1 MKFYRKVLIGIIVL
15 LFLYIIWNFLKKKVK
30 RMVASST
37 TESFTE
43 SFTSDPA
50 AVSEVTSITN
60 SNPVKLNGLSK
71 NFADQPLRQYVI
83 KGAYNSA
90 VSGNYVS
97 TDMIKYVLSRGC
109 RFLDFEIFL
118 IPDDKGKPVAQVAC
132 STDSTFNTIDTNNS
146 ILLDDALTAVV
157 TNAFANPSPNGT
169 DPLFINLRVKSKDP
183 SIYNLV
189 ATSVDFHLKTSL
201 YKGKVTN
208 NTIMSTLMGKTVLLM
223 DKTVNRNYMSDSN
236 CSRSHSTNQT
246 CYDLTKYINMESGGD
261 NLFLQKYSDL
271 LNQNTLQINIL
282 DKCDR
287 CTDITNMR
295 LVVPDDTQSNPIID
309 PFITDFGA
317 QIVPNRFYTLDT
329 GLKKY
334 ETMFNTNKC
343 AIIPLA
349 YAILYIRKLN
359 S

>member
-1 MKFYRKVLIGIIVL
+1 MKFYRKVLIVIIVL
-15 LFLYIIWNFLKKKVK
+15 LFIYIIWNFLRKRVK
-30 RMVASST
+30 RTVASNT

-109 RFLDFEIFL
+109 RFLDFEVFL
-118 IPDDKGKPVAQVAC
+118 IPDDKGKPVAQVAY
-132 STDSTFNTIDTNNS
+132 STDSTFNTIETNNS
-146 ILLDDALTAVV
+146 ILLDDALTSVV
-157 TNAFANPSPNGT
+157 TNAFTNPSPNGS
-169 DPLFINLRVKSKDP
+169 DPLFINLRIKSTDS

-201 YKGKVTN
+201 YKGQVTN
-208 NTIMSTLMGKTVLLM
+208 NTKMSDIMGKTVLLM
-223 DKTVNRNYMSDSN
+223 DKTVNRSYASDSD
-236 CSRSHSTNQT
+236 CSRSNSSSK

-271 LNQNTLQINIL
+271 LNQNTIQINIL

-317 QIVPNRFYTLDT
+317 QIVPNRFYKLDT

-334 ETMFNTNKC
+334 EIMFDTNKC

>member
-1 MKFYRKVLIGIIVL
+1 MKFYRKVLIVIIVL
-15 LFLYIIWNFLKKKVK
+15 LFLYIIWNFSRKRLKRTVN
-30 RMVASST
+30 V
-37 TESFTE
+37 ESFV
-43 SFTSDPA
+43 SDPA

-60 SNPVKLNGLSK
+60 SNPVTISGLSTK
-71 NFADQPLRQYVI
+71 FADQPLRQYVI

-97 TDMIKYVLSRGC
+97 TDMIKYVLTRGC
-109 RFLDFEIFL
+109 RFLDFEVFL
-118 IPDDKGKPVAQVAC
+118 IPNDKGKPVPQIAY
-132 STDSTFNTIDTNNS
+132 STDSTFNTIETNNS
-146 ILLDDALTAVV
+146 ILLDDALTSVI
-157 TNAFANPSPNGT
+157 TNAFATPSPNGS
-169 DPLFINLRVKSKDP
+169 DPLFINLRIKSRDP

-201 YKGKVTN
+201 YKGQVTN
-208 NTIMSTLMGKTVLLM
+208 NTKMSSLMGKTVLLM
-223 DKTVNRNYMSDSN
+223 DKTVNRSYASDSK
-236 CSRSHSTNQT
+236 CKSASSASIK
-246 CYDLTKYINMESGGD
+246 CYDLTNYINMESGGD

-287 CTDITNMR
+287 CTDIANMR
-295 LVVPDDTQSNPIID
+295 LVVPDDTQSNPTID
-309 PFITDFGA
+309 PFITDFGC
-317 QIVPNRFYTLDT
+317 QIVPNRFYKLDT

-334 ETMFNTNKC
+334 ETMFDTNKC

-349 YAILYIRKLN
+349 YAILYIDKLN

>member
-1 MKFYRKVLIGIIVL
+1 MKFYRKVLIVIIVL
-15 LFLYIIWNFLKKKVK
+15 LFLYIIWNFFRKRVK
-30 RMVASST
+30 R

-60 SNPVKLNGLSK
+60 SNPVKLSSLST

-83 KGAYNSA
+83 KGSYNSA

-97 TDMIKYVLSRGC
+97 TDMIKYVLTRGC

-118 IPDDKGKPVAQVAC
+118 IPDDKGKPVPQVAY
-132 STDSTFNTIDTNNS
+132 STDSTFNTIETNNS
-146 ILLDDALTAVV
+146 ILLDDALTSVV
-157 TNAFANPSPNGT
+157 TNAFAQPSPNGS
-169 DPLFINLRVKSKDP
+169 DPLFINLRIKSTDP
-183 SIYNLV
+183 SLYNLV
-189 ATSVDFHLKTSL
+189 ATSIDFHLKTSL
-201 YKGKVTN
+201 YKGQVTN
-208 NTIMSTLMGKTVLLM
+208 NTKMSTLMGKTILLM
-223 DKTVNRNYMSDSN
+223 DKTVNRSYESDSKCKIASSN
-236 CSRSHSTNQT
+236 AGK

-287 CTDITNMR
+287 CTDIANMR
-295 LVVPDDTQSNPIID
+295 LVVPDDTQSNPTID
-309 PFITDFGA
+309 PFIKDFGA
-317 QIVPNRFYTLDT
+317 QIVPNRFYKLDT

-334 ETMFNTNKC
+334 EIMFDTNKC

-349 YAILYIRKLN
+349 YAILYINKLN